1 MQSSGWLRW
10 LKVAVGLGL
19 LAFIGSRVDPR
30 ELAQLLRRGDG
41 RQLALGL
48 GLLLLA
54 NPIMQALRL
63 HVLVARYTERLAV
76 TLKIF
81 FVSAFFNSILPSN
94 LGGDAIR
101 LMYLRQLRA
110 DNWGGPFAL
119 LLLHR
124 ASGMFVLLFAAA
136 VYAALQHARL
146 AAVLRAGHVQTHVP
160 LPALALAALLLA
172 ALVVGWFVLPQEL
185 RSRLSASMRGFAAN
199 CASALLQVGAPVALG
214 LLVLTLGFHFLRM
227 LAFYVLVHYAGESV
241 GLWDLS
247 IVLAVTA
254 LAGVIPITAGGLG
267 LVEGAISITLALYGV
282 SEGAALA
289 VAIANRLVLLVG
301 AAAGGL
307 VYLGARD
314 ARGQPSAQEADGAEN
329 RQPPPR

>member
-1 MQSSGWLRW
+1 MPNSGWLRW
-10 LKVAVGLGL
+10 LKLAVGVGL
-19 LAFIGSRVDPR
+19 LAFLVSRVDPR
-30 ELAQLLRRGDG
+30 ELAQLLRQGDA

-63 HVLVARYTERLAV
+63 HVLVVRYTERLAV

-81 FVSAFFNSILPSN
+81 FVSAFFNSMLPSN

-101 LMYLRQLRA
+101 LVYLRQLRA

-124 ASGMFVLLFAAA
+124 ASGMLVLLLTAG
-136 VYAALQHARL
+136 VYGLVQHQRL
-146 AAVLRAGHVQTHVP
+146 AAALRVGHIDKRAP
-160 LPALALAALLLA
+160 LPALGLAALLLA
-172 ALVVGWFVLPQEL
+172 LAALGWFALSSQQ
-185 RSRLSASMRGFAAN
+185 RSRLSARLRGFAAN
-199 CASALLQVGAPVALG
+199 SVQALAQVGAKVALE
-214 LLVLTLGFHFLRM
+214 LLVLTLAFHFTRM
-227 LAFYVLVHYAGESV
+227 LGFYVIVRYAGESV
-241 GLWDLS
+241 ALWDLS

-254 LAGVIPITAGGLG
+254 IAGVIPITAGGLG

-289 VAIANRLVLLVG
+289 VAIANRLVLLAG

-307 VYLGARD
+307 VYLGVRD
-314 ARGQPSAQEADGAEN
+314 RTSGST
-329 RQPPPR
+329 R

>member
-1 MQSSGWLRW
+1 MRW

-19 LAFIGSRVDPR
+19 LAFIVTRVDPR
-30 ELAQLLRRGDG
+30 ELAQLLRRGDA
-41 RQLALGL
+41 RQLALGV
-48 GLLLLA
+48 GLLFLA

-81 FVSAFFNSILPSN
+81 FVSAFFNSMLPSN

-101 LMYLRQLRA
+101 LVYLRQLRA

-124 ASGMFVLLFAAA
+124 ASGMVTLLLGAGAYA
-136 VYAALQHARL
+136 VVQHERL
-146 AAVLRAGHVQTHVP
+146 AAVLRAGHIETRVP
-160 LPALALAALLLA
+160 VEAIGVAALLVLVL
-172 ALVVGWFVLPQEL
+172 ALVFFALSSAQ
-185 RSRLSASMRGFAAN
+185 RTRLTGKLRGFFTN
-199 CASALLQVGAPVALG
+199 CAQALSQVGMLVAVQ
-214 LLVLTLGFHFLRM
+214 LLVLTLAFHFTRM
-227 LAFYVLVHYAGESV
+227 LAFYVILHYAGESV

-267 LVEGAISITLALYGV
+267 LVEGAISMTLALYGV

-289 VAIANRLVLLVG
+289 VAITNRLVLLVG

-307 VYLGARD
+307 VYLAVRAAPRTDD
-314 ARGQPSAQEADGAEN
+314 APERQAEAAEHG
-329 RQPPPR
+329 RPPP

>member
-1 MQSSGWLRW
+1 MRW

-19 LAFIGSRVDPR
+19 LAFIVTRVDPR
-30 ELAQLLRRGDG
+30 ELAQLLRRGDS
-41 RQLALGL
+41 RQLALGV
-48 GLLLLA
+48 GLLFLA

-81 FVSAFFNSILPSN
+81 FVSAFFNSMLPSN

-101 LMYLRQLRA
+101 LVYLRQLRA

-124 ASGMFVLLFAAA
+124 ASGMATLLLGAGAYAVL
-136 VYAALQHARL
+136 QRERL
-146 AAVLRAGHVQTHVP
+146 AAVLRNGQIETRVP
-160 LPALALAALLLA
+160 VETVGLGALLLLVLGLA
-172 ALVVGWFVLPQEL
+172 FFALSSQK
-185 RSRLSASMRGFAAN
+185 RARLIGRLRGFAAN
-199 CASALLQVGAPVALG
+199 CAQALSQVGLLVALQ
-214 LLVLTLGFHFLRM
+214 LLVLTLAFHFTRM
-227 LAFYVLVHYAGESV
+227 LAFYVIVHYAGESV

-267 LVEGAISITLALYGV
+267 LVEGAISMTLALYGV

-289 VAIANRLVLLVG
+289 VAIANRLVLLAG

-307 VYLGARD
+307 VYLAVR
-314 ARGQPSAQEADGAEN
+314 AAPSADDAPQQQAEAAEHG
-329 RQPPPR
+329 RPPP

>member
-1 MQSSGWLRW
+1 
-10 LKVAVGLGL
+10 
-19 LAFIGSRVDPR
+19 VDPR
-30 ELAQLLRRGDG
+30 ELAQLLRRGDTS
-41 RQLALGL
+41 QLALGV
-48 GLLLLA
+48 GLLFLA

-81 FVSAFFNSILPSN
+81 FVSAFFNSMLPSN

-101 LMYLRQLRA
+101 LVYLRQLRA
-110 DNWGGPFAL
+110 GNWGGPFAL

-124 ASGMFVLLFAAA
+124 ASGMATLLLGAGA
-136 VYAALQHARL
+136 YAALQHERL
-146 AAVLRAGHVQTHVP
+146 AAVLRRGHIETRVP
-160 LPALALAALLLA
+160 VEAFALAALLMLLLGLA
-172 ALVVGWFVLPQEL
+172 FLALSGQQ
-185 RSRLSASMRGFAAN
+185 RSRLTARLRGFAAN
-199 CASALLQVGAPVALG
+199 CAQALSQVGALVAVQ
-214 LLVLTLGFHFLRM
+214 LLVLTLAFHFTRM
-227 LAFYVLVHYAGESV
+227 LAFYVIVHYAGESV

-267 LVEGAISITLALYGV
+267 LVEGAISMTLALYGV

-307 VYLGARD
+307 VYLAVRAAPPADG
-314 ARGQPSAQEADGAEN
+314 SAQQAEAAQHG
-329 RQPPPR
+329 PPPS